1 VFIRTCD
8 GLVDVFLVIYAINIV
23 GIGAPTFGALIATQ
37 ALTTILVQVPAARI
51 AERTGKKSFVMAT
64 FIAFALFPLGVVVAK
79 GLVWLAAAFVVGG
92 LRELGEPAR
101 KALIIDFAAPAFRAR
116 VVGLYYLCR
125 SLAIAPAAF
134 VGGLLWRVSPSLPF
148 YVAAAIGAVGVVA
161 FVTTVEE

>member
-1 VFIRTCD
+1 
-8 GLVDVFLVIYAINIV
+8 
-23 GIGAPTFGALIATQ
+23 
-37 ALTTILVQVPAARI
+37 
-51 AERTGKKSFVMAT
+51 
-64 FIAFALFPLGVVVAK
+64 VVVAK

>member
-1 VFIRTCD
+1 
-8 GLVDVFLVIYAINIV
+8 
-23 GIGAPTFGALIATQ
+23 
-37 ALTTILVQVPAARI
+37 
-51 AERTGKKSFVMAT
+51 
-64 FIAFALFPLGVVVAK
+64 
-79 GLVWLAAAFVVGG
+79 
-92 LRELGEPAR
+92 
-101 KALIIDFAAPAFRAR
+101 